1 MLAELTE
8 KLDVI
13 KEYSAG
19 MDMGTAS
26 YQRYI
31 RDIERQLDTSKEE
44 YTIAF
49 VGMFNSGKS
58 TVINS
63 LLGPMGDA
71 RLSGEDRPDTAKR
84 IRIRYRN
91 SDQQAEAVLEFEDGH
106 LK

>member
-1 MLAELTE
+1 MKYLRLSGIACCELPV
-8 KLDVI
+8 KLDLI

-19 MDMGTAS
+19 MDFQVAS

-63 LLGPMGDA
+63 LLGLTGGA
-71 RLSGEDRPDTAKR
+71 RLSEEDRPDTVKR
-84 IRIRYRN
+84 ICIFTGFPTSR
-91 SDQQAEAVLEFEDGH
+91 
-106 LK
+106 LKRF